1 MAVHFLS
8 NDDFPECANES
19 AAADLTA
26 AVTAGDLRYPIAVR
40 FPLKRIADA
49 QDATESAGAKGRVVV
64 DL

>member
-1 MAVHFLS
+1 M
-8 NDDFPECANES
+8 
-19 AAADLTA
+19 TA